1 MKRIL
6 ISAALLAATTSALQ
20 AHTLDGI
27 VKDNKTGEPLIGT
40 VIRVKELPNVS
51 TTTGLDGTF
60 TLHELPDK
68 GKFTIIVT
76 YMSYKTKEMVV
87 DLAKDYSKGG
97 KDGKDGQ
104 FTIAMDEDTKQL
116 GEVVVTGH
124 REYRSDRSAVETV
137 KNAGNVLNV
146 MSQQSIQLSPDVNV
160 ASVLQ
165 RVSGVTMERDASG
178 EASYAILRGMDKRYN
193 YTLVNG
199 VKIPSPDDKNR
210 YIPLNIFPSDLMDRL
225 VVSKSLT
232 ADMEGDAAGGVVDMV
247 MKDAPSRFQL
257 QANAAI
263 GATDYFWKDGRNYLT
278 SNRSDYTHK
287 APYEAFGSEYKAQ
300 MGSSK
305 DGSSQIGD
313 FKAGPTQLKSYSNPA
328 PNFIGGLSIGNRFWN
343 DRLGVML
350 AGSIQNTFR
359 GTERTYNSVKMASG
373 EQAMYISNLHHRY
386 YSIHDLTAGAH
397 AKIDLTLGNQLM
409 PGAHKLEWYNMY
421 VRTNSKGIR
430 YNNGIS
436 TEYIGADS
444 YTQDDEVRSTS
455 ITQTIFATNLKGTHH
470 LSKDF
475 TIDWSGI
482 FSQAKEED
490 PDRTYVT
497 LTNTVS
503 TSSADVTAS
512 SDGSSDVDA
521 VGGSIWDTNKN
532 IVKTLPKSMER
543 RYQHNKDTDWAGYI
557 NLSYD
562 THFANG
568 VDALW
573 KAGAQ
578 YRCKERSNR
587 YYSYIFNPA
596 DISQQLNGNGLDQF
610 AAIDWV
616 CKTPYSQASQLNYD
630 SKEHIGGAY
639 AMVTFRSNLGEL
651 NAGFRAEHTNQIYT
665 MLQHFRN
672 MGQVGEQSYWDYLP
686 SASIKWTPTKKMNVR
701 LSYYR
706 SINRPGFY
714 EIVPYQIQGEEYQE
728 KGNPNLKRARID
740 NIDLR
745 WEWFPSATEQV
756 LAGVFYK
763 YLKDP
768 IEQVFVTSDGKI
780 GAGTDAYYLPDNL
793 GNAKNMG
800 FEIDVIK
807 YIRHFGLKANYTYTH
822 SEITTSKR
830 EYQEGS
836 AEYKTGVTQTRP
848 LVNQAPHTANL
859 SLLYKDTSHGWN
871 AQLAASYTGTKLAL
885 VSPFKDADQ
894 WDKAMFGLDLSAEK
908 QFKNGFSVF
917 LKANNLLDAKRERF
931 LKTVNKSN
939 LEYEGQKSDKTIV
952 GTYQYGRT
960 FLLGVRYKL

>member
-1 MKRIL
+1 MKIL
-6 ISAALLAATTSALQ
+6 FMSAALLAASATAIQ

-40 VIRVKELPNVS
+40 VIRVKELPNVG
-51 TTTGLDGTF
+51 TTTGLDGSF

-68 GKFTIIVT
+68 GKYTLVVT
-76 YMSYKTKEMVV
+76 FMAYKTKEIVV
-87 DLAKDYSKGG
+87 DVANDEKVD
-97 KDGKDGQ
+97 
-104 FTIAMDEDTKQL
+104 IPMDEDLKQL

-263 GATDYFWKDGRNYLT
+263 GTTDYFWKDGRDYIT
-278 SNRSDYTHK
+278 SNRSDYTKK
-287 APYEAFGSEYKAQ
+287 APYEAFGSEYKA
-300 MGSSK
+300 SIS
-305 DGSSQIGD
+305 D
-313 FKAGPTQLKSYSNPA
+313 FKNGPVQLKSHSMPA

-350 AGSIQNTFR
+350 AGSVQNTFR

-373 EQAMYISNLHHRY
+373 EQAMYISKLNHRY
-386 YSIHDLTAGAH
+386 YSIHDLTTGAH
-397 AKIDLTLGNQLM
+397 AKIDLTL
-409 PGAHKLEWYNMY
+409 PGHKIEWYNMY
-421 VRTNSKGIR
+421 VRTNSKGVR
-430 YNNGIS
+430 YNNTIG
-436 TEYIGADS
+436 TEYIGANS
-444 YTQDDEVRSTS
+444 YTQDDEIRSLST
-455 ITQTIFATNLKGTHH
+455 TQSIFATNLKGTHH
-470 LSKDF
+470 LTKNF
-475 TIDWSGI
+475 TLDWSGI

-497 LTNTVS
+497 LSNSVS
-503 TSSADVTAS
+503 TEANAEGNILS
-512 SDGSSDVDA
+512 GNL
-521 VGGSIWDTNKN
+521 WDTNKN
-532 IVKTLPKSMER
+532 IIKTFPKDAER
-543 RYQHNKDTDWAGYI
+543 RFQHNKDTDWAGYI
-557 NLSYD
+557 NLTYD
-562 THFANG
+562 TRFAND
-568 VDALW
+568 VEALW

-578 YRCKERSNR
+578 YRRKERSNR
-587 YYSYIFNPA
+587 YYSYIFSPA
-596 DISQQLNGNGLDQF
+596 DNAQDLDGNGLEQF
-610 AAIDWV
+610 DNVDWV

-639 AMVTFRSNLGEL
+639 AMVTFKSKLGEL
-651 NAGFRAEHTNQIYT
+651 NAGFRAEHTNQIYN

-672 MGQVGEQSYWDYLP
+672 MGQTGEQSYWDYLP
-686 SASIKWTPTKKMNVR
+686 SASLKWTPTKKMNVR

-714 EIVPYQIQGEEYQE
+714 EIVPYQIMGEEYQE

-745 WEWFPSATEQV
+745 WEWFPSNTEQV

-780 GAGTDAYYLPDNL
+780 GAGTDAYYMPDNL

-807 YIRHFGLKANYTYTH
+807 YIRHFGIKANYTYTY
-822 SEITTSKR
+822 SKITTSKR
-830 EYQEGS
+830 EYKEGS
-836 AEYKTGVTQTRP
+836 AEYKSGVTQSRP
-848 LVNQAPHTANL
+848 LVNQAPHTANI
-859 SLLYKDTSHGWN
+859 SLLYKDTENGWN
-871 AQLAASYTGTKLAL
+871 AQFASSFTGAKLAL

-908 QFKNGFSVF
+908 QFKNGFSIF
-917 LKANNLLDAKRERF
+917 FKANNLLDAKRERY
-931 LKTVNKSN
+931 LKTVNESN
-939 LEYEGQKSDKTIV
+939 LQYAGQKSDKTVI
-952 GTYQYGRT
+952 GTYKYGRT
-960 FLLGVRYKL
+960 FLLGVRYKI

>member
-1 MKRIL
+1 MKRFL
-6 ISAALLAATTSALQ
+6 FTAALLTAATSAIT

-27 VKDNKTGEPLIGT
+27 VKDHKTGEPLIGT
-40 VIRVKELPNVS
+40 VIRVKELPSVS

-60 TLHELPDK
+60 TLRELPDRDRY
-68 GKFTIIVT
+68 TLVVS
-76 YMSYKTKEMVV
+76 YMAYKTREMVV
-87 DLAKDYSKGG
+87 DVAKDYDKGLE
-97 KDGKDGQ
+97 KGKDGQ
-104 FTIAMDEDTKQL
+104 LIIALDEDLQQL
-116 GEVVVTGH
+116 GEVVVTGR

-137 KNAGNVLNV
+137 KNAASVLNV

-210 YIPLNIFPSDLMDRL
+210 YVPLNIFPSDLMDRL

-247 MKDAPSRFQL
+247 MKDAPARFQL
-257 QANAAI
+257 QANAAV
-263 GATDYFWKDGRNYLT
+263 GMSDYFWSGARDYLT
-278 SNRSDYTHK
+278 TNRSDYTHRS
-287 APYEAFGSEYKAQ
+287 PYEAFGSDYKA
-300 MGSSK
+300 SAS
-305 DGSSQIGD
+305 D
-313 FKAGPTQLKSYSNPA
+313 FRNGPVQLKSHATPA
-328 PNFIGGLSIGNRFWN
+328 PNFIGGLSVGDRFWN
-343 DRLGVML
+343 NRIGVML
-350 AGSIQNTFR
+350 AGSVQNTFR

-373 EQAMYISNLHHRY
+373 EQAMYISTLNHRY
-386 YSIHDLTAGAH
+386 YSIHDFTAGLH
-397 AKIDLTLGNQLM
+397 AKLDLSLSN
-409 PGAHKLEWYNMY
+409 HKIEWYNMY
-421 VRTNSKGIR
+421 VRTNSKGVR
-430 YNNGIS
+430 YNNGVN
-436 TEYIGADS
+436 TEYISADS
-444 YTQDDEVRSTS
+444 YTQDDELRSTS
-455 ITQTIFATNLKGTHH
+455 ATQSIFATNLKGKHH
-470 LSKDF
+470 LTDRF
-475 TIDWSGI
+475 TVDWSGV

-497 LTNTVS
+497 LTNTVGR
-503 TSSADVTAS
+503 SADAE
-512 SDGSSDVDA
+512 GDA
-521 VGGSIWDTNKN
+521 VSGSIWSHDKN
-532 IVKTLPKSMER
+532 ILKTLPKSAER
-543 RYQHNKDTDWAGYI
+543 RFQHNKDTDWAGYI
-557 NLSYD
+557 NLAYD
-562 THFANG
+562 TRFG
-568 VDALW
+568 DKLDALW
-573 KAGAQ
+573 KVGAQ
-578 YRCKERSNR
+578 YRRKERSNR
-587 YYSYIFNPA
+587 YYSYVFNPA
-596 DISQQLNGNGLDQF
+596 DISQQLDGNGYEQF
-610 AAIDWV
+610 ANVDWV

-630 SKEHIGGAY
+630 SKEHIGGVY
-639 AMVTFRSNLGEL
+639 AMATLSSALGEL
-651 NAGFRAEHTNQIYT
+651 NVGLRAEHTNQIYT

-686 SASIKWTPTKKMNVR
+686 SASVKWTPTKKMNVR

-728 KGNPNLKRARID
+728 KGNPELKRARID

-745 WEWFPSATEQV
+745 WEWFPSSTEQI

-763 YLKDP
+763 YLKNP

-780 GAGTDAYYLPDNL
+780 GAGTDAYYMPANL

-807 YIRHFGLKANYTYTH
+807 YIRHFGVKANYTYTH

-830 EYQEGS
+830 QYKEGS

-859 SLLYKDTSHGWN
+859 SLLYKDTEHGWN
-871 AQLAASYTGTKLAL
+871 AQLAASFTGTKLAL

-894 WDKAMFGLDLSAEK
+894 WDKAMFGLDFSAEK
-908 QFKNGFSVF
+908 KFHNGISLFF
-917 LKANNLLDAKRERF
+917 KANNLLDAKRERY
-931 LKTVNKSN
+931 LKTVNQSN

-952 GTYQYGRT
+952 GTYRYGRT

>member
-1 MKRIL
+1 MKRL
-6 ISAALLAATTSALQ
+6 FMSAALLAASATAIQ

-40 VIRVKELPNVS
+40 VVRVKELPNVG
-51 TTTGLDGTF
+51 TTTGLDGSF

-68 GKFTIIVT
+68 GKYTLVVSF
-76 YMSYKTKEMVV
+76 MAYKTKEIVV
-87 DLAKDYSKGG
+87 DVANDDKVD
-97 KDGKDGQ
+97 
-104 FTIAMDEDTKQL
+104 IPMDEDLKQL
-116 GEVVVTGH
+116 GEVVVTGR

-247 MKDAPSRFQL
+247 MKDAPSCFQL

-263 GATDYFWKDGRNYLT
+263 GTTDYFWKDGRDYIT
-278 SNRSDYTHK
+278 SNRSDYTKK
-287 APYEAFGSEYKAQ
+287 APYEAFGSEYKAS
-300 MGSSK
+300 MS
-305 DGSSQIGD
+305 D
-313 FKAGPTQLKSYSNPA
+313 FKNGPVQLKSHSMPA
-328 PNFIGGLSIGNRFWN
+328 PNFIGGLSVGNRFWN
-343 DRLGVML
+343 DRLGVIL

-373 EQAMYISNLHHRY
+373 EQAMYISKLNHRY
-386 YSIHDLTAGAH
+386 YSIHDLTTGAH
-397 AKIDLTLGNQLM
+397 AKIDLTL
-409 PGAHKLEWYNMY
+409 PGHKIEWYNMY
-421 VRTNSKGIR
+421 VRTNSKGVR
-430 YNNGIS
+430 YNNSIG
-436 TEYIGADS
+436 TEYIGANS
-444 YTQDDEVRSTS
+444 YTQDDEIRSLST
-455 ITQTIFATNLKGTHH
+455 TQSIFATNLKGTHH
-470 LSKDF
+470 LTKNF
-475 TIDWSGI
+475 TLDWSGI

-497 LTNTVS
+497 LSNSVS
-503 TSSADVTAS
+503 TEADA
-512 SDGSSDVDA
+512 DGNILS
-521 VGGSIWDTNKN
+521 GNLWDTNKN
-532 IVKTLPKSMER
+532 ITKTFPKDAER
-543 RYQHNKDTDWAGYI
+543 RFQHNMDTDWAGYI
-557 NLSYD
+557 NLTYD
-562 THFANG
+562 THFAND
-568 VDALW
+568 VEALW

-578 YRCKERSNR
+578 FRRKERSNR
-587 YYSYIFNPA
+587 YYSYIFSPA
-596 DISQQLNGNGLDQF
+596 DNAQDLDGNGLEQF
-610 AAIDWV
+610 DNVDWV

-639 AMVTFRSNLGEL
+639 AMVTLKTKLGEL
-651 NAGFRAEHTNQIYT
+651 IAGFRAEHTNQIYT

-672 MGQVGEQSYWDYLP
+672 MGQIGEQSYWDYLP
-686 SASIKWTPTKKMNVR
+686 SASLKWTPTKNMNIR

-714 EIVPYQIQGEEYQE
+714 EIVPYQIMGEEYQE

-745 WEWFPSATEQV
+745 WEWFPSKTEQI

-780 GAGTDAYYLPDNL
+780 GAGTDAYYMPDNL

-807 YIRHFGLKANYTYTH
+807 YIRHFGIKANYTYTY
-822 SEITTSKR
+822 SKITTSKR
-830 EYQEGS
+830 EYKEGS
-836 AEYKTGVTQTRP
+836 AEYKSGVTQSRP
-848 LVNQAPHTANL
+848 LVNQAPHTANI
-859 SLLYKDTSHGWN
+859 SLLYKDTENGWN
-871 AQLAASYTGTKLAL
+871 AQLASSFTGAKLAL

-908 QFKNGFSVF
+908 QFKNGFSIF
-917 LKANNLLDAKRERF
+917 FKANNLLDAKRERY
-931 LKTVNKSN
+931 LKTVNESN

>member
-6 ISAALLAATTSALQ
+6 ISAALIVATASAVQ
-20 AHTLDGI
+20 AHTLDGL
-27 VKDNKTGEPLIGT
+27 VKDDKTGEPLIGT

-60 TLHELPDK
+60 SIHELPEK
-68 GKFTIIVT
+68 GKFTLIVS
-76 YMSYKTKEMVV
+76 YVAYKTKEIVV
-87 DLAKDYSKGG
+87 DVAKDYSKGS
-97 KDGKDGQ
+97 KDGKEGQ
-104 FTIAMDEDTKQL
+104 LLIALDEDTKQL

-124 REYRSDRSAVETV
+124 KEYHSDRSAIDLEKT
-137 KNAGNVLNV
+137 AGNVLNV

-263 GATDYFWKDGRNYLT
+263 GASDYFWKDGRDYLT

-287 APYEAFGSEYKAQ
+287 APYEAYGKDYKAG
-300 MGSSK
+300 M
-305 DGSSQIGD
+305 GD
-313 FKAGPTQLKSYSNPA
+313 FKNGPTQIKSHSNPA
-328 PNFIGGLSIGNRFWN
+328 PNFIGGLSIGNRFWK
-343 DRLGVML
+343 DRLGVIL

-373 EQAMYISNLHHRY
+373 EQAMYISSLHHRY
-386 YSIHDLTAGAH
+386 YSIHDLTAGVH
-397 AKIDLTLGNQLM
+397 AKIDLTLGSHLM
-409 PGAHKLEWYNMY
+409 PGAHKIEWYNMY
-421 VRTNSKGIR
+421 VSSNSKGIR
-430 YNNGIS
+430 YDNSIS
-436 TEYIGADS
+436 TEYIGADT
-444 YTQDDEVRSTS
+444 YTQDDEARSTS
-455 ITQTIFATNLKGTHH
+455 TTQSVLATNLKGTHH
-470 LSKDF
+470 LTKDF
-475 TIDWSGI
+475 VVDWSGI

-497 LTNTVS
+497 LTNTVQS
-503 TSSADVTAS
+503 DI
-512 SDGSSDVDA
+512 DGSLWNA
-521 VGGSIWDTNKN
+521 NKN
-532 IVKTLPKSMER
+532 IMKTLPKSSER
-543 RYQHNKDTDWAGYI
+543 RYQHNKDTDWAGYV

-562 THFANG
+562 THFG
-568 VDALW
+568 DDVDALW

-578 YRCKERSNR
+578 YRRKERSNR

-596 DISQQLNGNGLDQF
+596 DISQQLDGNGLEQF
-610 AAIDWV
+610 GSINWV

-639 AMVTFRSNLGEL
+639 AMVTFRSKIGEL

-714 EIVPYQIQGEEYQE
+714 EIVPYQIMGEEYQE

-740 NIDLR
+740 NLDLR

-780 GAGTDAYYLPDNL
+780 GAGTDAYYMPDNL

-800 FEIDVIK
+800 FEIDIIK

-822 SEITTSKR
+822 SRITTSKR

-859 SLLYKDTSHGWN
+859 SLLYKDTNHGWN
-871 AQLAASYTGTKLAL
+871 GQLAASYTGTKLAL

-917 LKANNLLDAKRERF
+917 LKANNLLDAKRERY
-931 LKTVNKSN
+931 LKTVNKDN
-939 LEYEGQKSDKTIV
+939 LEYEGQRSDRTIV
-952 GTYQYGRT
+952 GTYRYGRT

>member
-1 MKRIL
+1 MKRL
-6 ISAALLAATTSALQ
+6 FMSAALLAASATAIQ

-40 VIRVKELPNVS
+40 VVRVKELPNVG
-51 TTTGLDGTF
+51 TTTGLDGSF

-68 GKFTIIVT
+68 GKYTLVVSF
-76 YMSYKTKEMVV
+76 MAYKTKEIVV
-87 DLAKDYSKGG
+87 DVANDDKVD
-97 KDGKDGQ
+97 
-104 FTIAMDEDTKQL
+104 IPMDEDLKQL
-116 GEVVVTGH
+116 GEVVVTGR
-124 REYRSDRSAVETV
+124 REYRSDRSAVESV

-247 MKDAPSRFQL
+247 MKDAPSCFQL

-263 GATDYFWKDGRNYLT
+263 GTTDYFWKDGRDYLN
-278 SNRSDYTHK
+278 SNRSDYTKK
-287 APYEAFGSEYKAQ
+287 APYEAFGSEYKAS
-300 MGSSK
+300 MS
-305 DGSSQIGD
+305 D
-313 FKAGPTQLKSYSNPA
+313 FKNGPVQLKSHSMPA
-328 PNFIGGLSIGNRFWN
+328 PNFIGGLSVGNRFWN

-373 EQAMYISNLHHRY
+373 EQAMYISKLNHRY
-386 YSIHDLTAGAH
+386 YSIHDLTTGVH
-397 AKIDLTLGNQLM
+397 AKVDLTL
-409 PGAHKLEWYNMY
+409 PKHKIEWYNMY
-421 VRTNSKGIR
+421 VRTNSKGVR
-430 YNNGIS
+430 YNNSIG
-436 TEYIGADS
+436 TEYIGANS
-444 YTQDDEVRSTS
+444 YTQDDEIRSLST
-455 ITQTIFATNLKGTHH
+455 TQSIFATNLKGTHH
-470 LSKDF
+470 LTKNF
-475 TIDWSGI
+475 TLDWSGI

-497 LTNTVS
+497 LSNSVS
-503 TSSADVTAS
+503 TEADA
-512 SDGSSDVDA
+512 DGNILS
-521 VGGSIWDTNKN
+521 GNLWDTNKN
-532 IVKTLPKSMER
+532 ITKTFPKDAER
-543 RYQHNKDTDWAGYI
+543 RFQHNMDTDWAGYI
-557 NLSYD
+557 NLTYD
-562 THFANG
+562 THFAND
-568 VDALW
+568 VEALW

-578 YRCKERSNR
+578 YRRKERCNR
-587 YYSYIFNPA
+587 YYSYIFRPA
-596 DISQQLNGNGLDQF
+596 DNAQDLDGNGLEQF
-610 AAIDWV
+610 DNVDWV
-616 CKTPYSQASQLNYD
+616 CKTPYSQASQLNYN

-639 AMVTFRSNLGEL
+639 TMVTLKTKLGEL
-651 NAGFRAEHTNQIYT
+651 IAGFRAEHTNQIYT

-672 MGQVGEQSYWDYLP
+672 MGQTGEQSYWDYLP
-686 SASIKWTPTKKMNVR
+686 SASLKWTPTKKMNIR

-714 EIVPYQIQGEEYQE
+714 EIVPYQIMGEEYQE

-745 WEWFPSATEQV
+745 WEWFPSKTEQI

-780 GAGTDAYYLPDNL
+780 GAGTDAYYMPDNL

-807 YIRHFGLKANYTYTH
+807 YIRHFGIKANYTYTY
-822 SEITTSKR
+822 SKITTSKR
-830 EYQEGS
+830 EYKEGS
-836 AEYKTGVTQTRP
+836 AEYKSGVTQSRP
-848 LVNQAPHTANL
+848 LVNQAPHTANI
-859 SLLYKDTSHGWN
+859 SLLYKDTENGWN
-871 AQLAASYTGTKLAL
+871 AQLASSFTGAKLAL

-894 WDKAMFGLDLSAEK
+894 WDKAMFGIDLSAEK
-908 QFKNGFSVF
+908 QFKNGFSIF
-917 LKANNLLDAKRERF
+917 FKANNLLDAKRERY
-931 LKTVNKSN
+931 LKTVNESNLQYADQKSN
-939 LEYEGQKSDKTIV
+939 KTII
-952 GTYQYGRT
+952 GTYKYGRT

>member
-1 MKRIL
+1 MKIL
-6 ISAALLAATTSALQ
+6 FMSAALLAASATAIQ

-40 VIRVKELPNVS
+40 VVRVKELPNVG
-51 TTTGLDGTF
+51 TTTGLDGSF

-68 GKFTIIVT
+68 GKYTLIVSF
-76 YMSYKTKEMVV
+76 MAYKTKEIVV
-87 DLAKDYSKGG
+87 DVANDDKVD
-97 KDGKDGQ
+97 
-104 FTIAMDEDTKQL
+104 IPMDEDLKQL
-116 GEVVVTGH
+116 GEVVVTGR
-124 REYRSDRSAVETV
+124 REYRSDHSAVESV

-247 MKDAPSRFQL
+247 MKDAPSCFQL

-263 GATDYFWKDGRNYLT
+263 GTTDYFWKDGRDYLT
-278 SNRSDYTHK
+278 SNRSDYTKK
-287 APYEAFGSEYKAQ
+287 APYEAFGSEYKAS
-300 MGSSK
+300 MS
-305 DGSSQIGD
+305 D
-313 FKAGPTQLKSYSNPA
+313 FKNGPMQLKSHSMPA
-328 PNFIGGLSIGNRFWN
+328 PNFIGGLSVGNRFWN

-373 EQAMYISNLHHRY
+373 EQAMYISKLNHRY
-386 YSIHDLTAGAH
+386 YSIHDLTTGVH
-397 AKIDLTLGNQLM
+397 AKVDLTL
-409 PGAHKLEWYNMY
+409 PKHKIEWYNMY
-421 VRTNSKGIR
+421 VRINSKGVR
-430 YNNGIS
+430 YNNSIG
-436 TEYIGADS
+436 TEYIGANS
-444 YTQDDEVRSTS
+444 YTQDDEIRSLST
-455 ITQTIFATNLKGTHH
+455 TQSIFATNLKGTHH
-470 LSKDF
+470 LTKNF
-475 TIDWSGI
+475 TLDWSGI

-497 LTNTVS
+497 LSNSVS
-503 TSSADVTAS
+503 TEADA
-512 SDGSSDVDA
+512 DGNILS
-521 VGGSIWDTNKN
+521 GNLWDSNKN
-532 IVKTLPKSMER
+532 ITKTFPKDAER
-543 RYQHNKDTDWAGYI
+543 RFQHNMDTDWAGYI
-557 NLSYD
+557 NLTYD
-562 THFANG
+562 THFAND
-568 VDALW
+568 VEALG

-578 YRCKERSNR
+578 YRRKERSNR
-587 YYSYIFNPA
+587 YYSYIFSPA
-596 DISQQLNGNGLDQF
+596 DNAQDLDGNGLEQF
-610 AAIDWV
+610 DNVDWV

-639 AMVTFRSNLGEL
+639 AMVTLKIKLGEL
-651 NAGFRAEHTNQIYT
+651 IAGFRAEHTNQIYT

-672 MGQVGEQSYWDYLP
+672 MGQTGEQSYWDYLP
-686 SASIKWTPTKKMNVR
+686 SASLKWTPTKNMNIR

-714 EIVPYQIQGEEYQE
+714 EIVPYQIMGEEYQE

-745 WEWFPSATEQV
+745 WEWFPSKTEQI

-780 GAGTDAYYLPDNL
+780 GAGTDAYYMPDNL

-807 YIRHFGLKANYTYTH
+807 YIRHFGIKANYTYTY
-822 SEITTSKR
+822 SKITTSKR
-830 EYQEGS
+830 EYKEGS
-836 AEYKTGVTQTRP
+836 AEYKSGVTQSRP
-848 LVNQAPHTANL
+848 LVNQAPHTANI
-859 SLLYKDTSHGWN
+859 SLLYKDTENGWN
-871 AQLAASYTGTKLAL
+871 AQLASSFTGAKLAL

-894 WDKAMFGLDLSAEK
+894 WEKAMFGIDLSAEK
-908 QFKNGFSVF
+908 QFKNGFSIF
-917 LKANNLLDAKRERF
+917 FKANNLLDAKRERY
-931 LKTVNKSN
+931 LKTVNESN

>member
-1 MKRIL
+1 MKRL
-6 ISAALLAATTSALQ
+6 LFSAALLAASATAIQ

-40 VIRVKELPNVS
+40 VIRVKELPNVG
-51 TTTGLDGTF
+51 TTTGLDGSF

-68 GKFTIIVT
+68 GKYTLVVSF
-76 YMSYKTKEMVV
+76 MAYKTKEIVV
-87 DLAKDYSKGG
+87 DVANDDKVD
-97 KDGKDGQ
+97 
-104 FTIAMDEDTKQL
+104 IPMDEDLKQL
-116 GEVVVTGH
+116 VEVVVTGR

-247 MKDAPSRFQL
+247 MKDAPSCFQF

-263 GATDYFWKDGRNYLT
+263 GTTDYFWKDGRDYLT
-278 SNRSDYTHK
+278 SNRSDYTKK
-287 APYEAFGSEYKAQ
+287 APYEAFGSEYKAS
-300 MGSSK
+300 MS
-305 DGSSQIGD
+305 D
-313 FKAGPTQLKSYSNPA
+313 FKNGPVQLKSHSMPA
-328 PNFIGGLSIGNRFWN
+328 PNFIGGLSVGNRFWN
-343 DRLGVML
+343 DRLGVIL

-373 EQAMYISNLHHRY
+373 EQAMYISKLNHRY
-386 YSIHDLTAGAH
+386 YSIHDLTTGAH
-397 AKIDLTLGNQLM
+397 AKIDLTL
-409 PGAHKLEWYNMY
+409 PGHKIEWYNMY
-421 VRTNSKGIR
+421 VRTNSKGVR
-430 YNNGIS
+430 YNNSIG
-436 TEYIGADS
+436 TEYIGANS
-444 YTQDDEVRSTS
+444 YTQDDEIRSLST
-455 ITQTIFATNLKGTHH
+455 TQSIFATNLKGTHH
-470 LSKDF
+470 LTKNF
-475 TIDWSGI
+475 TLDWSGI

-497 LTNTVS
+497 LSNSVS
-503 TSSADVTAS
+503 TEADA
-512 SDGSSDVDA
+512 DGNILS
-521 VGGSIWDTNKN
+521 GNLWDTNKN
-532 IVKTLPKSMER
+532 ITKTFPKDAER
-543 RYQHNKDTDWAGYI
+543 RFQHNMDTDWAGYI
-557 NLSYD
+557 NLTYD
-562 THFANG
+562 THFAND
-568 VDALW
+568 VEALW

-578 YRCKERSNR
+578 YRRKERSNR
-587 YYSYIFNPA
+587 YYSYIFSPA
-596 DISQQLNGNGLDQF
+596 DNAQDLDGNGLELFDNV
-610 AAIDWV
+610 DWV

-639 AMVTFRSNLGEL
+639 AMVTLKTKLGEL
-651 NAGFRAEHTNQIYT
+651 IAGFRAEHTNQIYT

-672 MGQVGEQSYWDYLP
+672 MGQIGEQSYWDYLP
-686 SASIKWTPTKKMNVR
+686 SASLKWTPTKKMNIR

-714 EIVPYQIQGEEYQE
+714 EIVPYQIMGEEYQE

-745 WEWFPSATEQV
+745 WEWFPSKTEQI

-780 GAGTDAYYLPDNL
+780 GAGTDAYYMPDNL

-807 YIRHFGLKANYTYTH
+807 YIRHFGIKANYTYTY
-822 SEITTSKR
+822 SKITTSKR
-830 EYQEGS
+830 EYKEGS
-836 AEYKTGVTQTRP
+836 AEYKSGVTQSRP
-848 LVNQAPHTANL
+848 LVNQAPHTANI
-859 SLLYKDTSHGWN
+859 SLLYKDTENGWN
-871 AQLAASYTGTKLAL
+871 AQLASSFTGAKLAL

-908 QFKNGFSVF
+908 QFKNGFSIF
-917 LKANNLLDAKRERF
+917 FKANNLLDAKRERY
-931 LKTVNKSN
+931 LKTVNESN

>member
-1 MKRIL
+1 MM
-6 ISAALLAATTSALQ
+6 SAALIASVMAMN

-40 VIRVKELPNVS
+40 VIRVKELPQLS
-51 TTTGLDGTF
+51 TTTGLDGSF
-60 TLHELPDK
+60 TLHELPDR
-68 GKFTIIVT
+68 GKVTLIIS

-87 DLAKDYSKGG
+87 DVAKKKYEISLE
-97 KDGKDGQ
+97 
-104 FTIAMDEDTKQL
+104 EDAKQL

-124 REYRSDRSAVETV
+124 KEYHSDRSAIDLEKT
-137 KNAGNVLNV
+137 AGNVLNV

-247 MKDAPSRFQL
+247 MKDAPSHFL
-257 QANAAI
+257 LHANAAV
-263 GATDYFWKDGRNYLT
+263 GTSDYFMKSGRDYLS
-278 SNRSDYTHK
+278 SNRSDYTK
-287 APYEAFGSEYKAQ
+287 QAPYEQYGKDYKAS
-300 MGSSK
+300 MA
-305 DGSSQIGD
+305 D
-313 FKAGPTQLKSYSNPA
+313 FKNGPTEVSRHSMPA
-328 PNFIGGLSIGNRFWN
+328 PNFIGGLSIGNRFWK

-350 AGSIQNTFR
+350 AGSIQNIFR

-373 EQAMYISNLHHRY
+373 EQAMYISSLQHRY
-386 YSIHDLTAGAH
+386 YSIHDLTVGLH
-397 AKIDLTLGNQLM
+397 AKVDLTLGN
-409 PGAHKLEWYNMY
+409 HKLEWYNMY
-421 VRTNSKGIR
+421 VNTNSKGIR
-430 YNNGIS
+430 YNNSIN
-436 TEYIGADS
+436 TEYISSDT
-444 YTQDDEVRSTS
+444 YTQDDETRSLS
-455 ITQTIFATNLKGTHH
+455 QTQSIFATHLKGTHH
-470 LSKDF
+470 LTKNF
-475 TIDWSGI
+475 TVDWSGLY
-482 FSQAKEED
+482 SEAKEKD
-490 PDRTYVT
+490 PDRVYLT
-497 LTNTVS
+497 LTNTVQ
-503 TSSADVTAS
+503 ADGAS
-512 SDGSSDVDA
+512 DASDGTSGNGSSLWN
-521 VGGSIWDTNKN
+521 GNKT
-532 IVKTLPKSMER
+532 ILKTQPKDMER
-543 RYQHNKDTDWAGYI
+543 RFQHNDDKDLAGYI
-557 NLSYD
+557 NLSLD
-562 THFANG
+562 TRLSDKL
-568 VDALW
+568 DALW
-573 KAGAQ
+573 KAGMQ
-578 YRCKERSNR
+578 YRRKERNNR
-587 YYSYIFNPA
+587 YYSYIFGPTN
-596 DISQQLNGNGLDQF
+596 ISQRLDGNGFDQF
-610 AAIDWV
+610 AAIDWTV
-616 CKTPYSQASQLNYD
+616 KTPYSQASQLNYD
-630 SKEHIGGAY
+630 SKEHIGAAY
-639 AMVTFRSNLGEL
+639 AMVILKSELGEL

-665 MLQHFRN
+665 MLQKFRN

-686 SASIKWTPTKKMNVR
+686 SASIKWTPTQKMNVR

-714 EIVPYQIQGEEYQE
+714 EIVPYQIMGEEYME
-728 KGNPNLKRARID
+728 KGNPDLKRARID
-740 NIDLR
+740 NVDLR
-745 WEWFPSATEQV
+745 WEWFPSKTEQI

-780 GAGTDAYYLPDNL
+780 GSGADAYYMPDNL

-836 AEYKTGVTQTRP
+836 AEYKSGVTQTRP

-859 SLLYKDTSHGWN
+859 SLLYKDTENGWN

-908 QFKNGFSVF
+908 QFRNGLSIF
-917 LKANNLLDAKRERF
+917 LKANNLLDAKRERY
-931 LKTVNKSN
+931 LKTVNESN
-939 LEYEGQKSDKTIV
+939 LQYEGQKSDKTIV
-952 GTYQYGRT
+952 GTYRYGRT

>member
-1 MKRIL
+1 MKRL
-6 ISAALLAATTSALQ
+6 LFSAALLAASATAIQ

-40 VIRVKELPNVS
+40 VVRVKELPNVG
-51 TTTGLDGTF
+51 TTTGLDGSF

-68 GKFTIIVT
+68 GKYTLVVSF
-76 YMSYKTKEMVV
+76 MAYKTKEIVV
-87 DLAKDYSKGG
+87 DVANDEKVD
-97 KDGKDGQ
+97 
-104 FTIAMDEDTKQL
+104 IPMDEDLKQL
-116 GEVVVTGH
+116 GEVVVTGR
-124 REYRSDRSAVETV
+124 REYRSDRSAVESV

-247 MKDAPSRFQL
+247 MKDAPSCFQL

-263 GATDYFWKDGRNYLT
+263 GTTDYFWKDGRDYIT
-278 SNRSDYTHK
+278 SNRSDYTKK
-287 APYEAFGSEYKAQ
+287 APYEAFGSEYKAS
-300 MGSSK
+300 MS
-305 DGSSQIGD
+305 D
-313 FKAGPTQLKSYSNPA
+313 FKNGPVQLKSHSMPA
-328 PNFIGGLSIGNRFWN
+328 PNFIGGLSVGNRFWN

-373 EQAMYISNLHHRY
+373 EQAMYISKLNHRY
-386 YSIHDLTAGAH
+386 YSIHDLTTGAH
-397 AKIDLTLGNQLM
+397 AKIDLTL
-409 PGAHKLEWYNMY
+409 PGHKIEWYNMY
-421 VRTNSKGIR
+421 VRTNSKGVR
-430 YNNGIS
+430 YNNSIG
-436 TEYIGADS
+436 TEYIGANS
-444 YTQDDEVRSTS
+444 YTQDDEIRSLST
-455 ITQTIFATNLKGTHH
+455 TQSIFATNLKGTHH
-470 LSKDF
+470 LTKNF
-475 TIDWSGI
+475 TLDWSGI

-497 LTNTVS
+497 LSNSVS
-503 TSSADVTAS
+503 TEADA
-512 SDGSSDVDA
+512 DGNILS
-521 VGGSIWDTNKN
+521 GNLWDTNKN
-532 IVKTLPKSMER
+532 ITKTFPKDAER
-543 RYQHNKDTDWAGYI
+543 RFQHNMDTDWAGYI
-557 NLSYD
+557 NLTYD
-562 THFANG
+562 THFAND
-568 VDALW
+568 VEALW

-578 YRCKERSNR
+578 YRRKERSNR
-587 YYSYIFNPA
+587 YYSYIFSPA
-596 DISQQLNGNGLDQF
+596 DNAQDLDGNGLEQF
-610 AAIDWV
+610 DNVDWV

-639 AMVTFRSNLGEL
+639 AMVTLKTKLGEL
-651 NAGFRAEHTNQIYT
+651 IVGFRAEHTNQIYT

-672 MGQVGEQSYWDYLP
+672 MGQIGEQSYWDYLP
-686 SASIKWTPTKKMNVR
+686 SASLKWTPTKNMNIR

-714 EIVPYQIQGEEYQE
+714 EIVPYQIMGEEYQE

-745 WEWFPSATEQV
+745 WEWFPSKTEQI

-780 GAGTDAYYLPDNL
+780 GAGTDAYYMPDNL

-807 YIRHFGLKANYTYTH
+807 YIRHFGIKANYTYTY
-822 SEITTSKR
+822 SKITTSKR
-830 EYQEGS
+830 EYKEGS
-836 AEYKTGVTQTRP
+836 AEYKSGVTQSRP
-848 LVNQAPHTANL
+848 LVNQAPHTANI
-859 SLLYKDTSHGWN
+859 SLLYKDTENGWN
-871 AQLAASYTGTKLAL
+871 AQLASSFTGAKLAL

-908 QFKNGFSVF
+908 QFKNGFSIF
-917 LKANNLLDAKRERF
+917 FKANNLLDAKRERY
-931 LKTVNKSN
+931 LKTVNESN

>member
-1 MKRIL
+1 M
-6 ISAALLAATTSALQ
+6 SAALLAASATAIQ

-40 VIRVKELPNVS
+40 VVRVKELPNVG
-51 TTTGLDGTF
+51 TTTGLDGSF

-68 GKFTIIVT
+68 GKYTLVVSF
-76 YMSYKTKEMVV
+76 MAYKTKVIVV
-87 DLAKDYSKGG
+87 DVANDDKVD
-97 KDGKDGQ
+97 
-104 FTIAMDEDTKQL
+104 IPMDEDLKQL
-116 GEVVVTGH
+116 GEVVVTGR
-124 REYRSDRSAVETV
+124 REYRSDRSAVESV

-232 ADMEGDAAGGVVDMV
+232 ADMEGDATGGVVDMV

-263 GATDYFWKDGRNYLT
+263 GTTDYFWKDGRDYLT
-278 SNRSDYTHK
+278 SNRSDYTKK
-287 APYEAFGSEYKAQ
+287 APYEAFGSEYKAC
-300 MGSSK
+300 MS
-305 DGSSQIGD
+305 D
-313 FKAGPTQLKSYSNPA
+313 FKNGPMQLKSHSMPA
-328 PNFIGGLSIGNRFWN
+328 PNFIGGLSVGNRFWN

-373 EQAMYISNLHHRY
+373 EQAMYISKLNHRY
-386 YSIHDLTAGAH
+386 YSIHDLTTGVH
-397 AKIDLTLGNQLM
+397 AKVDLTL
-409 PGAHKLEWYNMY
+409 PKHKIEWYNMY
-421 VRTNSKGIR
+421 VRINSKGVR
-430 YNNGIS
+430 YNNSIG
-436 TEYIGADS
+436 TEYIGANS
-444 YTQDDEVRSTS
+444 YTQDDEIRSLST
-455 ITQTIFATNLKGTHH
+455 TQSIFATNLKGTHH
-470 LSKDF
+470 LTKNF
-475 TIDWSGI
+475 TLDWSGI

-497 LTNTVS
+497 LSNSVS
-503 TSSADVTAS
+503 TEADA
-512 SDGSSDVDA
+512 DGNILS
-521 VGGSIWDTNKN
+521 GNLWDTNKN
-532 IVKTLPKSMER
+532 ITKTFPKDAER
-543 RYQHNKDTDWAGYI
+543 RFQHNMDTDWAGYI
-557 NLSYD
+557 NLTYD
-562 THFANG
+562 THFAND
-568 VDALW
+568 VEALW

-578 YRCKERSNR
+578 YRRKERSNR
-587 YYSYIFNPA
+587 YYSYIFSPA
-596 DISQQLNGNGLDQF
+596 DNAQDLDGNGLEQF
-610 AAIDWV
+610 DNVDWV

-639 AMVTFRSNLGEL
+639 AMVTLKTKLGEL
-651 NAGFRAEHTNQIYT
+651 IAGFRAEHTNQIYT

-672 MGQVGEQSYWDYLP
+672 MGQTGEQSYWDYLP
-686 SASIKWTPTKKMNVR
+686 SASLKWTPTKNMNIR

-714 EIVPYQIQGEEYQE
+714 EIVPYQIMGEEYQE

-745 WEWFPSATEQV
+745 WEWFPSKTEQI

-780 GAGTDAYYLPDNL
+780 GAGTDAYYMPDNL

-807 YIRHFGLKANYTYTH
+807 YIRHFGIKANYTYTY
-822 SEITTSKR
+822 SKITTSKR
-830 EYQEGS
+830 EYKEGS
-836 AEYKTGVTQTRP
+836 AEYKSGVTQSRP
-848 LVNQAPHTANL
+848 LVNQAPHTANI
-859 SLLYKDTSHGWN
+859 SLLYKDTENGWN
-871 AQLAASYTGTKLAL
+871 AQLASSFTGAKLAL

-894 WDKAMFGLDLSAEK
+894 WEKAMFGIDLSAEK
-908 QFKNGFSVF
+908 QFKNGFSIF
-917 LKANNLLDAKRERF
+917 FKANNLLDAKRERY
-931 LKTVNKSN
+931 LKTVNESNLQYADQKSN
-939 LEYEGQKSDKTIV
+939 KTII
-952 GTYQYGRT
+952 GTYKYGRT

>member
-6 ISAALLAATTSALQ
+6 ISAALIVATASAVQ
-20 AHTLDGI
+20 AHTLDGL
-27 VKDNKTGEPLIGT
+27 VKDDKTGEPLIGT

-60 TLHELPDK
+60 SIHELPEK
-68 GKFTIIVT
+68 GKFTLIVS
-76 YMSYKTKEMVV
+76 YVAYKTKEIVV
-87 DLAKDYSKGG
+87 DVAKDYSKGS
-97 KDGKDGQ
+97 KDGKEGQ
-104 FTIAMDEDTKQL
+104 LLIVLDEDTKQL

-124 REYRSDRSAVETV
+124 KEYHSDRSAIDLEKT
-137 KNAGNVLNV
+137 AGNVLNV

-263 GATDYFWKDGRNYLT
+263 GASDYFWKDGRDYLT

-287 APYEAFGSEYKAQ
+287 APYEAYGKDYKAG
-300 MGSSK
+300 M
-305 DGSSQIGD
+305 GD
-313 FKAGPTQLKSYSNPA
+313 FKNGPTQIKSHSNPA
-328 PNFIGGLSIGNRFWN
+328 PNFIGGLSIGNRFWK
-343 DRLGVML
+343 DRLGVIL

-373 EQAMYISNLHHRY
+373 EQAMYISSLHHRY
-386 YSIHDLTAGAH
+386 YSIHDLTAGVH
-397 AKIDLTLGNQLM
+397 AKIDLTLGSHLM
-409 PGAHKLEWYNMY
+409 PGAHKIEWYNMY
-421 VRTNSKGIR
+421 VSSNSKGIR
-430 YNNGIS
+430 YDNSIS
-436 TEYIGADS
+436 TEYIGADT
-444 YTQDDEVRSTS
+444 YTQDDETRSTS
-455 ITQTIFATNLKGTHH
+455 LTQSIFATNLKGTHH
-470 LSKDF
+470 LTKDF
-475 TIDWSGI
+475 VVDWSGI

-490 PDRTYVT
+490 PDRTYIT
-497 LTNTVS
+497 LTNTVE
-503 TSSADVTAS
+503 
-512 SDGSSDVDA
+512 SDID
-521 VGGSIWDTNKN
+521 GSIWDTNKK
-532 IVKTLPKSMER
+532 IQKTLPKSAER
-543 RYQHNKDTDWAGYI
+543 RYQHNKDTDWAGYV

-562 THFANG
+562 THFSDD

-578 YRCKERSNR
+578 YRRKERSNR

-596 DISQQLNGNGLDQF
+596 NISQQLDGNGLDQF
-610 AAIDWV
+610 SAIDWI

-639 AMVTFRSNLGEL
+639 AMVTFRSKIGEL

-714 EIVPYQIQGEEYQE
+714 EIVPYQIMGEEYQE

-740 NIDLR
+740 NLDLR

-780 GAGTDAYYLPDNL
+780 GAGTDAYYMPDNL

-800 FEIDVIK
+800 FEIDIIK

-822 SEITTSKR
+822 SRITTSKR

-859 SLLYKDTSHGWN
+859 SLLYKDTNHGWN
-871 AQLAASYTGTKLAL
+871 GQLAASYTGTKLAL

-917 LKANNLLDAKRERF
+917 LKANNLLDAKRERY
-931 LKTVNKSN
+931 LKTVNKDN
-939 LEYEGQKSDKTIV
+939 LEYEGQRSDRTIV
-952 GTYQYGRT
+952 GTYRYGRT

>member
-1 MKRIL
+1 MKRL
-6 ISAALLAATTSALQ
+6 FMSAALLAASATAIQ

-40 VIRVKELPNVS
+40 VVRVKELPNVG
-51 TTTGLDGTF
+51 TTTGLDGSF

-68 GKFTIIVT
+68 GKYTLVVSF
-76 YMSYKTKEMVV
+76 MAYKTKVIVV
-87 DLAKDYSKGG
+87 DVANDDKVD
-97 KDGKDGQ
+97 
-104 FTIAMDEDTKQL
+104 IPMDEDLKQL
-116 GEVVVTGH
+116 GEVVVTGR
-124 REYRSDRSAVETV
+124 REYRSDRSAVESV

-263 GATDYFWKDGRNYLT
+263 GTTDYFWKDGRDYLT
-278 SNRSDYTHK
+278 SNRSDYTKK
-287 APYEAFGSEYKAQ
+287 APYEAFGSEYKA
-300 MGSSK
+300 SIS
-305 DGSSQIGD
+305 D
-313 FKAGPTQLKSYSNPA
+313 FKNGPVQLKNHPMPA
-328 PNFIGGLSIGNRFWN
+328 PNFIGGLSVGNRFWN

-373 EQAMYISNLHHRY
+373 EQAMYISKLNHRY
-386 YSIHDLTAGAH
+386 YSIHDLTTGVH
-397 AKIDLTLGNQLM
+397 AKVDLTL
-409 PGAHKLEWYNMY
+409 PKHKIEWYNMY
-421 VRTNSKGIR
+421 VRTNSKGVR
-430 YNNGIS
+430 YNNSIG
-436 TEYIGADS
+436 TEYIGANS
-444 YTQDDEVRSTS
+444 YTQDDEIRSLST
-455 ITQTIFATNLKGTHH
+455 TQSIFATNLKGTHH
-470 LSKDF
+470 LTKNF
-475 TIDWSGI
+475 TLDWSGI

-497 LTNTVS
+497 LSNSVS
-503 TSSADVTAS
+503 TEADA
-512 SDGSSDVDA
+512 DGNILS
-521 VGGSIWDTNKN
+521 GNLWDTNKN
-532 IVKTLPKSMER
+532 ITKTFPKDAER
-543 RYQHNKDTDWAGYI
+543 RFQHNMDTDWAGYI
-557 NLSYD
+557 NLTYD
-562 THFANG
+562 THFAND
-568 VDALW
+568 VEALW

-578 YRCKERSNR
+578 YRRKERSNR
-587 YYSYIFNPA
+587 YYSYIFSPA
-596 DISQQLNGNGLDQF
+596 DNAQDLDGNGLEQF
-610 AAIDWV
+610 DNVDWV

-639 AMVTFRSNLGEL
+639 AMVTLKTKLGEL
-651 NAGFRAEHTNQIYT
+651 IAGFRAEHTNQIYT

-672 MGQVGEQSYWDYLP
+672 MGQTGEQSYWDYLP
-686 SASIKWTPTKKMNVR
+686 SASLKWTPTKNMNIR

-714 EIVPYQIQGEEYQE
+714 EIVPYQIMGEEYQE

-745 WEWFPSATEQV
+745 WEWFPSKTEQI

-780 GAGTDAYYLPDNL
+780 GAGTDAYYMPDNL

-807 YIRHFGLKANYTYTH
+807 YIRHFGIKANYTYTY
-822 SEITTSKR
+822 SKITTSKR
-830 EYQEGS
+830 EYKEGS
-836 AEYKTGVTQTRP
+836 AEYKSGVTQSRP
-848 LVNQAPHTANL
+848 LVNQAPHTANI
-859 SLLYKDTSHGWN
+859 SLLYKDTENGWN
-871 AQLAASYTGTKLAL
+871 AQLASSFTGAKLAL

-908 QFKNGFSVF
+908 QFKNGFSIF
-917 LKANNLLDAKRERF
+917 FKANNLLDAKRERY
-931 LKTVNKSN
+931 LKTVNESNLQYADQKSN
-939 LEYEGQKSDKTIV
+939 KTII
-952 GTYQYGRT
+952 GTYKYGRT

>member
-1 MKRIL
+1 M
-6 ISAALLAATTSALQ
+6 SAALLAASATAIQ

-40 VIRVKELPNVS
+40 VVRVKELPNVG
-51 TTTGLDGTF
+51 TTTGLDGSF

-68 GKFTIIVT
+68 GKYTLVVSF
-76 YMSYKTKEMVV
+76 MAYKTKEIVV
-87 DLAKDYSKGG
+87 DVANDDKVD
-97 KDGKDGQ
+97 
-104 FTIAMDEDTKQL
+104 IPMDEDLKQL
-116 GEVVVTGH
+116 GEVVVTGR
-124 REYRSDRSAVETV
+124 REYRSDRSAVESV

-146 MSQQSIQLSPDVNV
+146 MSQQSNQLSPDVNV

-263 GATDYFWKDGRNYLT
+263 GTTDYFWKDGRDYLT
-278 SNRSDYTHK
+278 SNRSDYTKK
-287 APYEAFGSEYKAQ
+287 APYEAFGSEYKAS
-300 MGSSK
+300 MS
-305 DGSSQIGD
+305 D
-313 FKAGPTQLKSYSNPA
+313 FKNGPMQLKSHSMPA
-328 PNFIGGLSIGNRFWN
+328 PNFIGGLSVGNRFWN

-373 EQAMYISNLHHRY
+373 EQAMYISKLNHRY
-386 YSIHDLTAGAH
+386 YSIHDLTTGVH
-397 AKIDLTLGNQLM
+397 AKVDLTL
-409 PGAHKLEWYNMY
+409 PKHKIEWYNMY
-421 VRTNSKGIR
+421 VRTNSKGVR
-430 YNNGIS
+430 YNNSIG
-436 TEYIGADS
+436 TEYIGANS
-444 YTQDDEVRSTS
+444 YTQDDEIRSLST
-455 ITQTIFATNLKGTHH
+455 TQSIFATNLKGTHH
-470 LSKDF
+470 LTKNF
-475 TIDWSGI
+475 TLDWSGI

-497 LTNTVS
+497 LSNSVS
-503 TSSADVTAS
+503 TEADA
-512 SDGSSDVDA
+512 DGNILS
-521 VGGSIWDTNKN
+521 GNLWDTNKN
-532 IVKTLPKSMER
+532 ITKTFPKDAER
-543 RYQHNKDTDWAGYI
+543 RFQHNMDTDWAGYI
-557 NLSYD
+557 NLTYD
-562 THFANG
+562 THFAND
-568 VDALW
+568 VEALW

-578 YRCKERSNR
+578 YRRKERSNR
-587 YYSYIFNPA
+587 YYSYIFSPA
-596 DISQQLNGNGLDQF
+596 DNAQDLDGNGLEQF
-610 AAIDWV
+610 DNVDWV
-616 CKTPYSQASQLNYD
+616 CKTPYSQASQLNYN

-639 AMVTFRSNLGEL
+639 TMVTLKTKLGEL
-651 NAGFRAEHTNQIYT
+651 IAGFRAEHTNQIYT

-672 MGQVGEQSYWDYLP
+672 MGQTGEQSYWDYLP
-686 SASIKWTPTKKMNVR
+686 SASLKWTPTKKMNIR

-714 EIVPYQIQGEEYQE
+714 EIVPYQIMGEEYQE

-745 WEWFPSATEQV
+745 WEWFPSKTEQI

-780 GAGTDAYYLPDNL
+780 GAGTDAYYMPDNL

-807 YIRHFGLKANYTYTH
+807 YIRHFGIKANYTYTY
-822 SEITTSKR
+822 SKITTSKR
-830 EYQEGS
+830 EYKEGS
-836 AEYKTGVTQTRP
+836 AEYKSGVTQSRP
-848 LVNQAPHTANL
+848 LVNQAPHTANI
-859 SLLYKDTSHGWN
+859 SLLYKDTENGWN
-871 AQLAASYTGTKLAL
+871 AQLASSFTGAKLAL

-894 WDKAMFGLDLSAEK
+894 WDKAMFGIDLSAEK
-908 QFKNGFSVF
+908 QFKNGFSIF
-917 LKANNLLDAKRERF
+917 FKANNLLDAKRERY
-931 LKTVNKSN
+931 LKTVNESNLQYADQKSN
-939 LEYEGQKSDKTIV
+939 KTII
-952 GTYQYGRT
+952 GTYKYGRT

>member
-1 MKRIL
+1 MKRL
-6 ISAALLAATTSALQ
+6 FMSAALLAASATAIQ

-40 VIRVKELPNVS
+40 VVRVKELPNVG
-51 TTTGLDGTF
+51 TTTGLDGSF

-68 GKFTIIVT
+68 GKYTLVVSF
-76 YMSYKTKEMVV
+76 MAYKTKVIVV
-87 DLAKDYSKGG
+87 DVANDDKVD
-97 KDGKDGQ
+97 
-104 FTIAMDEDTKQL
+104 IPMDEDLKQL
-116 GEVVVTGH
+116 GEVVVTGR
-124 REYRSDRSAVETV
+124 REYRSDRSAVESV

-247 MKDAPSRFQL
+247 MKDAPSCFQL

-263 GATDYFWKDGRNYLT
+263 GTTDYFWKDGRDYLT
-278 SNRSDYTHK
+278 SNRSDYTKK
-287 APYEAFGSEYKAQ
+287 APYEAFGSEYKA
-300 MGSSK
+300 SIS
-305 DGSSQIGD
+305 D
-313 FKAGPTQLKSYSNPA
+313 FKNGPVQLKNHPMPA
-328 PNFIGGLSIGNRFWN
+328 PNFIGGLSVGNRFWN

-373 EQAMYISNLHHRY
+373 EQAMYISKLNHRY
-386 YSIHDLTAGAH
+386 YSIHDLTTGVH
-397 AKIDLTLGNQLM
+397 AKVDLTL
-409 PGAHKLEWYNMY
+409 PKHKIEWYNMY
-421 VRTNSKGIR
+421 VRTNSKGVR
-430 YNNGIS
+430 YNNSIG
-436 TEYIGADS
+436 TEYIGANS
-444 YTQDDEVRSTS
+444 YTQDDEIRSLST
-455 ITQTIFATNLKGTHH
+455 TQSIFATNLKGTHH
-470 LSKDF
+470 LTKNF
-475 TIDWSGI
+475 TLDWSGI

-497 LTNTVS
+497 LSNSVS
-503 TSSADVTAS
+503 TEANADGNILS
-512 SDGSSDVDA
+512 GNL
-521 VGGSIWDTNKN
+521 WDTNKN
-532 IVKTLPKSMER
+532 ITKTFPKDAER
-543 RYQHNKDTDWAGYI
+543 RFQHNKDTDWAGYI
-557 NLSYD
+557 NLTYD
-562 THFANG
+562 THFAND
-568 VDALW
+568 VEALW

-578 YRCKERSNR
+578 YRRKERSNR
-587 YYSYIFNPA
+587 YYSYIFSPA
-596 DISQQLNGNGLDQF
+596 DNAQDLDGNGLEQF
-610 AAIDWV
+610 DNVDWV
-616 CKTPYSQASQLNYD
+616 CKTPYSQASQLNYN

-639 AMVTFRSNLGEL
+639 TMVTLKTKLGEL
-651 NAGFRAEHTNQIYT
+651 IAGFRAEHTNQIYT

-672 MGQVGEQSYWDYLP
+672 MGQTGEQSYWDYLP
-686 SASIKWTPTKKMNVR
+686 SASLKWTPTKKMNIR

-714 EIVPYQIQGEEYQE
+714 EIVPYQIMGEEYQE

-745 WEWFPSATEQV
+745 WEWFPSKTEQI

-780 GAGTDAYYLPDNL
+780 GAGTDAYYMPDNL

-807 YIRHFGLKANYTYTH
+807 YIRHFGIKANYTYTY
-822 SEITTSKR
+822 SKITTSKR
-830 EYQEGS
+830 EYKEGS
-836 AEYKTGVTQTRP
+836 AEYKSGVTQSRP
-848 LVNQAPHTANL
+848 LVNQAPHTANI
-859 SLLYKDTSHGWN
+859 SLLYKDTENGWN
-871 AQLAASYTGTKLAL
+871 AQLASSFTGAKLAL

-908 QFKNGFSVF
+908 QFKNGFSIF
-917 LKANNLLDAKRERF
+917 FKANNLLDAKRERY
-931 LKTVNKSN
+931 LKTVNESNLQYADQKSN
-939 LEYEGQKSDKTIV
+939 KTII
-952 GTYQYGRT
+952 GTYKYGRT

>member
-1 MKRIL
+1 MKRL
-6 ISAALLAATTSALQ
+6 LFSAALLAASATAIQ

-40 VIRVKELPNVS
+40 VIRVKELPNVG
-51 TTTGLDGTF
+51 TTTGLDGSF

-68 GKFTIIVT
+68 GKYTLVVT
-76 YMSYKTKEMVV
+76 FMAYKTKEIVV
-87 DLAKDYSKGG
+87 DVANDEKVD
-97 KDGKDGQ
+97 
-104 FTIAMDEDTKQL
+104 IPMDEDLKQL

-263 GATDYFWKDGRNYLT
+263 GTTDYFWKDGRDYIT
-278 SNRSDYTHK
+278 SNRSDYTKK
-287 APYEAFGSEYKAQ
+287 APYEAFDSEYKA
-300 MGSSK
+300 SIS
-305 DGSSQIGD
+305 D
-313 FKAGPTQLKSYSNPA
+313 FKNGPVQLKSHSMPA

-350 AGSIQNTFR
+350 AGSVQNTFR

-373 EQAMYISNLHHRY
+373 EQAMYISKLNHRY
-386 YSIHDLTAGAH
+386 YSIHDLTTGAH
-397 AKIDLTLGNQLM
+397 AKIDLTL
-409 PGAHKLEWYNMY
+409 PGHKIEWYNMY
-421 VRTNSKGIR
+421 VRTNSKGVR
-430 YNNGIS
+430 YNNTIG
-436 TEYIGADS
+436 TEYIGANS
-444 YTQDDEVRSTS
+444 YTQDDEIRSLST
-455 ITQTIFATNLKGTHH
+455 TQSIFATNLKGTHH
-470 LSKDF
+470 LTKNF
-475 TIDWSGI
+475 TLDWSGI

-497 LTNTVS
+497 LSNSVS
-503 TSSADVTAS
+503 TEANADGNILS
-512 SDGSSDVDA
+512 GNL
-521 VGGSIWDTNKN
+521 WDTNKN
-532 IVKTLPKSMER
+532 ITKTFPKDAER
-543 RYQHNKDTDWAGYI
+543 RFQHNKDTDWAGYI
-557 NLSYD
+557 NLTYD
-562 THFANG
+562 THFAND
-568 VDALW
+568 VEALW

-578 YRCKERSNR
+578 YRRKERSNR
-587 YYSYIFNPA
+587 YYSYIFSPA
-596 DISQQLNGNGLDQF
+596 DNAQDLDGNGLEQF
-610 AAIDWV
+610 DNVDWV

-639 AMVTFRSNLGEL
+639 AMVTFKSKLGEL

-665 MLQHFRN
+665 MLQHFCN
-672 MGQVGEQSYWDYLP
+672 MGQTGEQSYWDYLP
-686 SASIKWTPTKKMNVR
+686 SASLKWTPTKKMNVR

-714 EIVPYQIQGEEYQE
+714 EIVPYQIMGEEYQE

-745 WEWFPSATEQV
+745 WEWFPSNTEQV

-780 GAGTDAYYLPDNL
+780 GAGTDAYYMPDNL

-807 YIRHFGLKANYTYTH
+807 YIRHFGIKANYTYTY
-822 SEITTSKR
+822 SKITTSKR
-830 EYQEGS
+830 EYKEGS
-836 AEYKTGVTQTRP
+836 AEYKSGVTQSRP
-848 LVNQAPHTANL
+848 LVNQAPHTANI
-859 SLLYKDTSHGWN
+859 SLLYKDTENGWN
-871 AQLAASYTGTKLAL
+871 AQLASSFTGAKLAL

-908 QFKNGFSVF
+908 QFKNGFSIF
-917 LKANNLLDAKRERF
+917 FKANNILDAKRERY
-931 LKTVNKSN
+931 LKTVNESN
-939 LEYEGQKSDKTIV
+939 LQYAGQKSDKTVI
-952 GTYQYGRT
+952 GTYKYGRT

>member
-1 MKRIL
+1 MKRL
-6 ISAALLAATTSALQ
+6 LFSAALLAASATAIQ

-40 VIRVKELPNVS
+40 VVRVKELPNVG
-51 TTTGLDGTF
+51 TTTGLDGSF

-68 GKFTIIVT
+68 GKYTLVVSF
-76 YMSYKTKEMVV
+76 MAYKTKEIVV
-87 DLAKDYSKGG
+87 DVANDEKVD
-97 KDGKDGQ
+97 
-104 FTIAMDEDTKQL
+104 IPMDEDLKQL
-116 GEVVVTGH
+116 GEVVVTGR
-124 REYRSDRSAVETV
+124 REYRSDRSAVESV

-247 MKDAPSRFQL
+247 MKDAPSCFQF

-263 GATDYFWKDGRNYLT
+263 GTTDYFWKDGRDYLT
-278 SNRSDYTHK
+278 SNRSDYTKK
-287 APYEAFGSEYKAQ
+287 APYEAFGSEYKAS
-300 MGSSK
+300 MS
-305 DGSSQIGD
+305 D
-313 FKAGPTQLKSYSNPA
+313 FKNGPVQLKSHSMPA
-328 PNFIGGLSIGNRFWN
+328 PNFIGGLSVGNRFWN
-343 DRLGVML
+343 DRLGVIL

-373 EQAMYISNLHHRY
+373 EQAMYISKLNHRY
-386 YSIHDLTAGAH
+386 YSIHDLTTGAH
-397 AKIDLTLGNQLM
+397 AKIDLTL
-409 PGAHKLEWYNMY
+409 PGHKIEWYNMY
-421 VRTNSKGIR
+421 VRTNSKGVR
-430 YNNGIS
+430 YNNSIG
-436 TEYIGADS
+436 TEYIGANS
-444 YTQDDEVRSTS
+444 YTQDDEIRSLST
-455 ITQTIFATNLKGTHH
+455 TQSIFATNLKGTHH
-470 LSKDF
+470 LTKNF
-475 TIDWSGI
+475 TLDWSGI

-497 LTNTVS
+497 LSNSVS
-503 TSSADVTAS
+503 TEADA
-512 SDGSSDVDA
+512 DGNILS
-521 VGGSIWDTNKN
+521 GNLWDTNKN
-532 IVKTLPKSMER
+532 ITKTFPKDAER
-543 RYQHNKDTDWAGYI
+543 RFQHNMDTDWAGYI
-557 NLSYD
+557 NLTYD
-562 THFANG
+562 THFAND
-568 VDALW
+568 VEALW

-578 YRCKERSNR
+578 YRRKERSNR
-587 YYSYIFNPA
+587 YYSYIFSPA
-596 DISQQLNGNGLDQF
+596 DNAQDLDGNGLEQF
-610 AAIDWV
+610 DNVDWV

-639 AMVTFRSNLGEL
+639 AMLTLKTKLGEL
-651 NAGFRAEHTNQIYT
+651 IAGFRAEHTNQIYT

-672 MGQVGEQSYWDYLP
+672 MGQIGEQSYWDYLP
-686 SASIKWTPTKKMNVR
+686 SASLKWTPTKNMNIR

-714 EIVPYQIQGEEYQE
+714 EIVPYQIMGEEYQE

-745 WEWFPSATEQV
+745 WEWFPSKTEQI

-780 GAGTDAYYLPDNL
+780 GAGTDAYYMPDNL

-807 YIRHFGLKANYTYTH
+807 YIRHFGIKANYTYTY
-822 SEITTSKR
+822 SKITTSKR
-830 EYQEGS
+830 EYKEGS
-836 AEYKTGVTQTRP
+836 AEYKSGVTQSRP
-848 LVNQAPHTANL
+848 LVNQAPHTANI
-859 SLLYKDTSHGWN
+859 SLLYKDTENGWN
-871 AQLAASYTGTKLAL
+871 AQLASSFTGAKLAL

-908 QFKNGFSVF
+908 QFKNGFSIF
-917 LKANNLLDAKRERF
+917 FKANNLLDAKRERY
-931 LKTVNKSN
+931 LKTVNESN